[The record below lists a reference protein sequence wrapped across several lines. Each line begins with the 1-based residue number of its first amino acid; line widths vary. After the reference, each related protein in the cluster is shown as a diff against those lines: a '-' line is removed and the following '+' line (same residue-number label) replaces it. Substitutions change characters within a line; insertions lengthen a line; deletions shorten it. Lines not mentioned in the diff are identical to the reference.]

1 MRIRVRL
8 TLYAITDATAGMLLF
23 GVVLSA
29 LARGGIAE
37 DQDLALGRMA
47 DGLARV
53 IDSAGPAA
61 LSGRE
66 PLIPADAAQDIEA
79 FLLVLDATGATTW
92 SGALVLG
99 APIRIPA
106 SVVVE
111 AADLGRSVA
120 TVHLGDEVAVR
131 VVAQPWAHAESVGTV
146 VAAQS
151 MLALDE
157 QVRSL
162 NGFLMVAGLVAIV
175 AVGLV
180 SWLVVGRALRP
191 LRTLSLTSDSIA
203 RTGDLTQRLPAA
215 TSRDEVGTL
224 TRSFNGMLDRLAGSQ
239 HELGESLALQRRMVA
254 DASHE
259 LRTPLT
265 TIRTNADTLRAH
277 PEADPAERQ
286 AAVADIADEAARMSR
301 LLDDLL
307 LLARTDAGQRPI
319 TEWRPVDLAIVASD
333 VARKATTPDRPVTL
347 VRSGPLVVAGD
358 PDALTRLIWILV
370 ENALRHGAGEVT
382 ITSGHLAA
390 DEPQR
395 AWLSVSDHGPGFAP
409 GDDAHV
415 FERFW
420 RADRSRSGPGSG
432 LGLAIAWSIVD
443 AHGGTITATN
453 RDGGGAVLTARL
465 PDPAS
470 VSAQPLSASSSAR

>member
-8 TLYAITDATAGMLLF
+8 TLYAIAVATAGMLLF
-23 GVVLSA
+23 GVVLST

-47 DGLARV
+47 DALAQV
-53 IDSAGPAA
+53 IDSGGPAA
-61 LSGRE
+61 LAGRE
-66 PLIPADAAQDIEA
+66 PLIPADPAQDIEA
-79 FLLVLDATGATTW
+79 FLIVLDATGATTW
-92 SGALVLG
+92 SGALVDG

-106 SVVVE
+106 SVLVE

-120 TVHLGDEVAVR
+120 TVHLGDDVAVR

-162 NGFLMVAGLVAIV
+162 NGFLIVAGLVAIV

-319 TEWRPVDLAIVASD
+319 TEWRPVDLAVVASD
-333 VARKATTPDRPVTL
+333 VARKATTPDRPVTV

-370 ENALRHGAGEVT
+370 DNALHHGAGAVS
-382 ITSGHLAA
+382 ITTGHLDAP
-390 DEPQR
+390 DRLR
-395 AWLSVSDHGPGFAP
+395 AWLRVSDQGPGFAA
-409 GDDAHV
+409 GGETRAFD
-415 FERFW
+415 RFW
-420 RADRSRSGPGSG
+420 RADRSRSGPGAG
-432 LGLAIAWSIVD
+432 LGLAIARSIVD
-443 AHGGTITATN
+443 AHGGSITAAN
-453 RDGGGAVLTARL
+453 GEAGGAIVSVCLA
-465 PDPAS
+465 DPGA
-470 VSAQPLSASSSAR
+470 